1 MFNRIG
7 AVILLVE
14 NLGRSIEFYRDVLGL
29 QLKQESEDWVE
40 FSKGSSTVVA
50 LHPSKKIRKENLEK
64 GASVLIGFDVTDM
77 KNVCTQLEKKNV
89 KFYKKQTEEAYGQH
103 AIIEDPDGHLI
114 SLVELSSREE
124 FDQIPYYHGF
134 API

>member
-14 NLGRSIEFYRDVLGL
+14 NLRRSIEFYRDVLGL

-40 FSKGSSTVVA
+40 FSKGSSTVLA
-50 LHPSKKIRKENLEK
+50 LHPANKIRKEKREK
-64 GASVLIGFDVTDM
+64 HASVLIGFNVTDM
-77 KNVCTQLEKKNV
+77 KNVCTQLENKKV

-114 SLVELSSREE
+114 SLVELGSREE
-124 FDQIPYYHGF
+124 FNQIPYYHGF
-134 API
+134 APV